1 MNFLFSE
8 NLAAAAAIAAAPVS
22 ATAAAWAAGVTFGP
36 VGLADPGLE
45 EEVEEEGKPPFNEAA
60 KAA

>member
-22 ATAAAWAAGVTFGP
+22 ATAAAWAAGVIFGP
-36 VGLADPGLE
+36 VGLADPGVE
-45 EEVEEEGKPPFNEAA
+45 EEDEEGKPPFNEAA
-60 KAA
+60 NAA